1 MSNVSPV
8 QAQLVDRAQRQVLV
22 EGGDAARDRHPPI
35 RRGLPGLG
43 KGGLWPGRTCCGHDV
58 GARGRDRVDLV
69 AVVAKVIESLVLGV
83 GSGNCGLTDPP
94 AGWPSDRA

>member
-22 EGGDAARDRHPPI
+22 EGGDATRDRHPPI

-43 KGGLWPGRTCCGHDV
+43 KGGLWPGPNMLR
-58 GARGRDRVDLV
+58 
-69 AVVAKVIESLVLGV
+69 
-83 GSGNCGLTDPP
+83 P
-94 AGWPSDRA
+94 